1 MTATPA
7 PSAAFL
13 RLMRSRWSFAA
24 YVRRYVPMAAFARI
38 RIESIDADRCRVS
51 VPYSRRTTNPF
62 RSTYFGALTAAAELS
77 TGILAMAHLY
87 DHRDQVAMLMVNC
100 RADFDKKA
108 TDVTVFECD
117 QGAQVAAVIAEA
129 IAQPEPRTLTMQ
141 TVGKNQAGNIVARME
156 FTWSFKARS
165 RAA

>member
-13 RLMRSRWSFAA
+13 RLMRSRWAFGA
-24 YVRRYVPMAAFARI
+24 YLRRKVPMAAFARI
-38 RIESIDADRCRVS
+38 RLESIDPNRCRVT

-87 DHRDQVAMLMVNC
+87 DHREQVAMLMVNC

-108 TDVTVFECD
+108 TDLTVFECD
-117 QGAQVAAVIAEA
+117 QGALVAAVIAQTLQ
-129 IAQPEPRTLTMQ
+129 QPEPRTITMQ
-141 TVGKNQAGNIVARME
+141 TVGKNQAGDIVARLE